1 MIAAFYV
8 KKLEGA
14 CLKDISRC
22 DAGGKGS
29 KESSLTRAG
38 YNCINRKAAIG

>member
-14 CLKDISRC
+14 RQKGISSC
-22 DAGGKGS
+22 NAGGKGS
-29 KESSLTRAG
+29 KESSPTGAG